1 MRSSS
6 RCSASVRVV
15 VTARSTFPAPAAPP
29 QRPGRRR
36 RHRRGAVADAR
47 VATDVVRIARI
58 VLCVLCVDVDVCVD
72 GAGVCRRCEFP
83 PNSTVQTK
91 CVAHLFMIG
100 RFEGLQSN
108 FVLTVSSTEPCSAR
122 RAAVRDAWRFA
133 MRRTGNTNGSVTDLQ
148 GARVALAS
156 RARDE
161 TRSSREREARGPARG
176 LCVECGLSAYW
187 RRRARARACASTDE
201 GWCVFRLF
209 TRS

>member
-72 GAGVCRRCEFP
+72 GAGVCRRCECP
-83 PNSTVQTK
+83 SSHTVPDTY
-91 CVAHLFMIG
+91 VARLFMIG
-100 RFEGLQSN
+100 RFEGTPKQLCADCIRNRTLQRA
-108 FVLTVSSTEPCSAR
+108 PRRSAR
-122 RAAVRDAWRFA
+122 RVTIRDASHGERQWFGDGFTRCA
-133 MRRTGNTNGSVTDLQ
+133 RRVGV
-148 GARVALAS
+148 
-156 RARDE
+156 
-161 TRSSREREARGPARG
+161 
-176 LCVECGLSAYW
+176 
-187 RRRARARACASTDE
+187 ARA
-201 GWCVFRLF
+201 G
-209 TRS
+209 